1 MSDPQP
7 DGADGHGSRN
17 EMSSACNSSRP
28 SAGLHMHTWRGLI
41 LAAAVWIVVLLTWR
55 AALKA
60 DFVFDDVVRI
70 MGEERLIVAPWDSWR
85 AMVAGQRPL
94 VQLSLGMNHYLG
106 GLDPRG
112 YHAFNMLVHATA
124 AAMACLVA
132 LCCIQCLRKG

>member
-1 MSDPQP
+1 M
-7 DGADGHGSRN
+7 
-17 EMSSACNSSRP
+17 
-28 SAGLHMHTWRGLI
+28 
-41 LAAAVWIVVLLTWR
+41 LLTWR

-124 AAMACLVA
+124 AAIACVAA
-132 LCCIQCLRKG
+132 LCCIQWLRIRKSVQMTQNSAYLCAFSIARIMVSFAILFSP